1 MKHVTKQHP
10 LKPIRLSFEEGKQPP
25 AFEVEALKRYKKA
38 HDETWK
44 RKMWYETQ
52 KGQLMLLGSELAE
65 LSYEIFDLGE
75 RLEPFE
81 EALGIGEP
89 SVLPAFEYDSDF
101 DLNALFD
108 RILQHNQAVQQL
120 HKQMVEASTI
130 YNKAVASLYEDDY
143 LIDPV
148 YFDVLDELYRR
159 YEEVE
164 VDIVSLDKDHQ
175 DFLGA
180 YGEVDKL
187 REAYMQQGQQVFEA
201 YAQLIDD
208 SEEVYK
214 RADVVQDQLDEM
226 MDGKGEQNDKQ

>member
-10 LKPIRLSFEEGKQPP
+10 LKPISLSFHEGKQPP
-25 AFEVEALKRYKKA
+25 PFEVEALKRYKKA

-44 RKMWYETQ
+44 RKMGYEAQ
-52 KGQLMLLGSELAE
+52 KGQLMLLDSEIAE

-75 RLEPFE
+75 RLEVFE
-81 EALGIGEP
+81 EAVGIGEP
-89 SVLPAFEYDSDF
+89 ASPSAWDRESDF
-101 DLNALFD
+101 DLNAYFE

-120 HKQMVEASTI
+120 HGQIVAAATQ
-130 YNKAVASLYEDDY
+130 YNKAVAGLYDDDY
-143 LIDPV
+143 MIDPM
-148 YFDVLDELYRR
+148 YFDILHELYQR

-187 REAYMQQGQQVFEA
+187 REEYMQLGQNVFEG
-201 YAQLIDD
+201 YAQLIDE
-208 SEEVYK
+208 SENVYQ
-214 RADVVQDQLDEM
+214 RADAVQDGLDAM
-226 MDGKGEQNDKQ
+226 MDGKEEQNDE